1 MLEEVTCG
9 EHMKR
14 HVFVQLLDDLA
25 RAEHALGV
33 AERFDPHG
41 GVEGPVARATAA
53 VVDEEGVQ
61 LSPPNRS

>member
-53 VVDEEGVQ
+53 ISG
-61 LSPPNRS
+61 